1 MSEKY
6 LPGIAP
12 INGIVPTSEN
22 LKMIADVGWSGTF
35 TMWEH
40 SKIEEWANT
49 ASRLGLIYQ
58 SIHAPFGGQ
67 HGCHFLWQ
75 GGEDGER
82 VKKTLISCVDDCADF
97 DIPVMVIHPFIGF
110 RDHTPT
116 EIGIENY
123 RQIAEHAARR
133 GVTLGFENVEGEE
146 YLAALMSRLSDIP
159 SCMFCFDTGH
169 EMCYNGGKD
178 MLALYGDRL
187 CHTHF
192 NDNLG
197 VYDQN
202 LTWENDLH
210 LLMGDGIVDF
220 KSVMER
226 IDKTPYEGLLCCE
239 LKFTNKPGRT
249 DHDKYAAMGLEA
261 FYREALERMNKIIDR
276 KF

>member
-1 MSEKY
+1 MSKRY

-12 INGIVPTSEN
+12 INGAVSTSES
-22 LKMIADVGWSGTF
+22 LKMIANAGWRGTF
-35 TMWEH
+35 TSWDH
-40 SKIEEWANT
+40 SMTEEWANT
-49 ASRLGLIYQ
+49 ASKLGLIYQ
-58 SIHAPFGGQ
+58 SIHAPFSGQ
-67 HGCHFLWQ
+67 YGCHFLWQ

-82 VKKTLISCVDDCADF
+82 VRKALISCVDDCADF

-110 RDHTPT
+110 LDHTPT

-123 RQIAEHAARR
+123 RKLAEHAAKR
-133 GVTLGFENVEGEE
+133 GVMLGFENVEGEE
-146 YLAALMSRLSDIP
+146 YLAALMSELSDIP
-159 SCMFCFDTGH
+159 SCGFCFDTGH

-178 MLALYGDRL
+178 MLALYGNKL

-197 VYDQN
+197 IYDPD

-239 LKFTNKPGRT
+239 LSFTNKPRRN

-261 FYREALERMNKIIDR
+261 FYREALERMNRIINR
-276 KF
+276 KL